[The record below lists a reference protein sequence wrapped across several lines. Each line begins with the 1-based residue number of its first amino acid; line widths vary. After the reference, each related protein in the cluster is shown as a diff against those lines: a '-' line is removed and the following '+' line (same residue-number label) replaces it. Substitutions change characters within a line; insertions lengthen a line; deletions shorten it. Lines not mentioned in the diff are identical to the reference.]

1 MRKYKYLIPMVLTIG
16 ITACQANPDREVVVG
31 KNKEDFQNAIVQ
43 TDGEPK
49 SSSVVHYQDSYLGS
63 DGKVSFEV
71 EADVNYFSGQTPLLR
86 VKPHEITPE
95 EVQRWAEVLFEGA
108 APYDP
113 EIELSKAQISQKIL
127 EIRAILAD
135 ESGLWENA
143 GSQEDFDDQKQYWEE
158 ELAYYESIYSSAPE
172 QEVKK
177 SPDWSFHPF
186 SYYNPDIHNG
196 DTSEEDNTIANWA
209 ELNVCADL
217 EGEMVTLMAANN
229 FAEDFTVSSLFL
241 DSPETLY
248 EKESLSQTQE
258 EAVITANQVL
268 EKAGLEDWVL
278 YSAKEISGSGGSAYY
293 ALKYVRSYQDAN
305 MIPLPQPSCI
315 NSKDTYSPNCYFE
328 SLEIKVSGGKVRGVD
343 WMQPMDIVKVENSNI
358 KVLTLDEVM
367 DRCRDLMQSKY
378 TSNSTRFTWESE
390 KAYNDG
396 KYLIQINEI
405 TCGLAR
411 VKVPD
416 TEYEFYM
423 VPAIFIYGII
433 NNNTAKAGGLYNMK
447 SPLLVINA
455 VDGSNIDTFE
465 GY

>member
-16 ITACQANPDREVVVG
+16 ITACQANPDKEVVVG
-31 KNKEDFQNAIVQ
+31 KNKEDFQNAILQ
-43 TDGEPK
+43 TEDESK
-49 SSSVVHYQDSYLGS
+49 SSSIVHYQDSYLGS
-63 DGKVSFEV
+63 DDKVSFEV
-71 EADVNYFSGQTPLLR
+71 EADVDYFSGQTPLLR

-95 EVQRWAEVLFEGA
+95 EVQRWAEVPFEGV

-113 EIELSKAQISQKIL
+113 VNELSKTEISQKIL

-143 GSQEDFDDQKQYWEE
+143 GSQEELDAQKQYWEE
-158 ELAYYESIYSSAPE
+158 EIAYYESIYSSAPE
-172 QEVKK
+172 QAVKK
-177 SPDWSFHPF
+177 FPDWSFHSN

-196 DTSEEDNTIANWA
+196 DTSDSTIDNLVW
-209 ELNVCADL
+209 LNVCADL
-217 EGEMVTLMAANN
+217 DGETVELMAANN
-229 FAEDFTVSSLFL
+229 FAEDFTVSSLLFY
-241 DSPETLY
+241 SPETLY
-248 EKESLSQTQE
+248 EQENLSQTQE
-258 EAVITANQVL
+258 EAITTANQVL
-268 EKAGLEDWVL
+268 EKVGLEDWVL
-278 YSAKEISGSGGSAYY
+278 YSANEIAGSGGSAYY
-293 ALKYVRSYQDAN
+293 ALKNVRTYQDAN
-305 MIPLPQPSCI
+305 MIPLLQPLSI

-328 SLEIKVSGGKVRGVD
+328 SLQIKVSGGKVREVD

-358 KVLTLDEVM
+358 KVLTLDEAM

-390 KAYNDG
+390 AAYING
-396 KYLIQINEI
+396 EYLVQINEI

-433 NNNTAKAGGLYNMK
+433 NNNTNGAGGIYNMK

-455 VDGSNIDTFE
+455 VDGSNVDIFE
-465 GY
+465 EY